1 MIYKNQYN
9 KIPSTVSCKN
19 KLSQQTKDGSAKQA
33 RGIVTAALL
42 SFHQIQVSV

>member
-9 KIPSTVSCKN
+9 KIPNMVSSKN
-19 KLSQQTKDGSAKQA
+19 KLSQPTKDGSAGQA
-33 RGIVTAALL
+33 LGIVTAALL